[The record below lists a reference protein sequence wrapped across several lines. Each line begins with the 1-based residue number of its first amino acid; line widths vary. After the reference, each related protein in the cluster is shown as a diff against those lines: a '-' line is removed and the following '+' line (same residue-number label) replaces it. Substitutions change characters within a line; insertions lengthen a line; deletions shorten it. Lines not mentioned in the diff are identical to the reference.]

1 MSNELQK
8 RSLSDDDLK
17 TLESAGVIPANS
29 DKAQVAIFARLCSE
43 KSLSPF
49 SKQAYLTRYNT
60 KDGAKYTIIVG
71 IDGYRSLA
79 SRTGLHA
86 GTEDVKYNLDREGN
100 FKTAS
105 ELLAARQLPTSATV
119 TIYKVVAGQRCGF
132 THTCVFNEFSTGQQK
147 WQTMPFQMIAKCA
160 EAFALKKGFPDELAG
175 VHIEEE
181 MGAFEDKTVSASK
194 APQAEQVEVMSE
206 EEHAAMAEKLAEL
219 TDQVAAM
226 DQAQALKYWADF
238 KASELV
244 KRRAFILMVIA
255 GICSKFKVF
264 DDLSAFWNEMP
275 TAWKGSAEI
284 KEIFSTSRKAIT
296 AAEKNG

>member
-105 ELLAARQLPTSATV
+105 ELLEARQLPTSATV

-194 APQAEQVEVMSE
+194 APQQEQIVMTE
-206 EEHAAMAEKLAEL
+206 DEAAALAEKLADL
-219 TDQVAAM
+219 TEQLAAM
-226 DQAQALKYWADF
+226 NKTQAMEYWAQF
-238 KASELV
+238 KTSELV
-244 KRRAFILMVIA
+244 KHRQFIIMVLS
-255 GICSKFKVF
+255 GVCSKIEGK
-264 DDLSAFWNEMP
+264 DELTAFWGEMP
-275 TAWKGSAEI
+275 GAWKSAQQI
-284 KEIFSTSRKAIT
+284 KDIFSARRKAIES
-296 AAEKNG
+296 AQNG